1 MTEAIALLL
10 LSIKDWRRSLLLASA
25 ALSKPDSEIF
35 LVDPEKAP
43 DELSALKLLASR
55 LPLQIT
61 DATGDAAF
69 GEALQADP
77 ELNPEGAPGGPA
89 PDAVR
94 LLESFGPPP
103 GLVCAPADEPARCIK
118 GAVLA
123 VRLGYLFI
131 PCGGAEN
138 YLAACRELFTGPGIE
153 FDLPLIWLGPAEQPA
168 ELSAEAGFK
177 DVISMPDDL
186 ALVEFMLRQGLE
198 VDYLL
203 VYNSADLDNVTGI
216 PHSPGEAWVK
226 GLSLLA
232 PLCASYR
239 HVFPQ
244 DAAAVKPEPAAIEKR
259 LNRFVAGADLR
270 PRYVALL
277 ASPGAIPLIYEERR
291 TIGGTTEEMARDIH
305 LRLNDDIFFDTAEGR
320 LFQSS
325 PGGLSTQI
333 LSTKYFY
340 RLPGTQKETK
350 EVLVAASPEVDYKII
365 FNSDDP
371 LLETQF
377 APLLEK
383 CGHKVTML
391 EGKEAGAVRIAAALE
406 QSDFFLYAGHGTAE
420 ALKTYG
426 RFLTR
431 RDMPALPPLV
441 AYASACT
448 TVGMAPYWTSASDG
462 LEWEAIP
469 VPYRDQFGLAMVEK
483 GAVCYAGGNTS
494 EDLQF
499 ATSIYPI
506 FFEALLVRG
515 LSVGEAL
522 RETRNFV
529 SLYASILQQKAPER
543 YGCYKWWTAATLQQQ
558 TLLGDPALVPA
569 PRQSA
574 ADTALPRKVESDRD
588 RFRVAVTI
596 PEERWRRSRKP
607 VNPGK
612 ATQSYY
618 RTRNVEVISPY
629 GDDIISWG
637 DFYRLAPD
645 AEDSAD
651 TGVMSSYLH
660 LYLDLPL
667 SLMPLRLKLAG
678 AKGADCTCLLC
689 GREMEPPRGIP
700 DLFQDFRIPFLM
712 MPAARFDYL
721 QGWAFAVEERENCNR
736 VHWLAPLLVI
746 DEATRSAVRA
756 GELTFELQTA
766 AAQTFSGKVEYGGTA
781 GESSFLVSAGT
792 AAHSADDGNTEANRL
807 DQVMVQ
813 AVTRPG
819 GSFRIKC
826 AAAAGAVAV
835 DEQFP
840 LYEILEPYRTFHKE
854 LRHLSL
860 PEPVLIFPREPHTGK
875 LCGRVLDGA
884 TAAPL
889 AGALVRAWRGV
900 PDPSGDLMME
910 GFAGEAYAAADGSF
924 ELALP
929 AGRYRLFA
937 VARAGEM
944 SYKGKD
950 FAVEIA
956 AGDEQYLVL
965 PLNAGARVCG
975 RVGFAGEAPL
985 YPVNIY
991 LKRYRDDA
999 PGETLVAVPAG
1010 RDGSFACLVAARE
1023 RFCVVIREEGWK
1035 PVEDANSG
1043 RGFNLQPGEELTLSY
1058 TLESIDS

>member
-1 MTEAIALLL
+1 MTEAIDLLL

-25 ALSKPDSEIF
+25 ALSKPASEIF
-35 LVDPEKAP
+35 FVDPEKAAA
-43 DELSALKLLASR
+43 ELFALKLLASR

-69 GEALQADP
+69 SEALRADP
-77 ELNPEGAPGGPA
+77 ELNPKMAGAASDLIP
-89 PDAVR
+89 
-94 LLESFGPPP
+94 LLERLGPPP

-131 PCGGAEN
+131 PCGGAES
-138 YLAACRELFTGPGIE
+138 YPDVCRELFTASDLD
-153 FDLPLIWLGPAEQPA
+153 FDLPLIWLGPAERPV
-168 ELSAEAGFK
+168 ELSAEAKFK
-177 DVISMPDDL
+177 DAISLPDDL
-186 ALVEFMLRQGLE
+186 ALAEYMLKQGLE
-198 VDYLL
+198 IDYLL
-203 VYNSADLDNVTGI
+203 VYNSADLDKESGN
-216 PHSPGEAWVK
+216 PRFPGEAWVK

-239 HVFPQ
+239 RVFPH
-244 DAAAVKPEPAAIEKR
+244 DAAAVKPEPVAIERR
-259 LNRFVAGADLR
+259 LNRFVTGAGLR
-270 PRYVALL
+270 PNYMALL
-277 ASPGAIPLIYEERR
+277 ASPGAIPLIYEPRR
-291 TIGGTTEEMARDIH
+291 TIGSTTEELARDIH

-333 LSTKYFY
+333 LSTKYFH
-340 RLPGTQKETK
+340 RLPGAQKETK

-371 LLETQF
+371 LLESQF
-377 APLLEK
+377 SPLLEK
-383 CGHKVTML
+383 CGHNVTVL
-391 EGKEAGAVRIAAALE
+391 GGKEAAAVRIAAALE
-406 QSDFFLYAGHGTAE
+406 QSDFFLYAGHGTTE

-431 RDMPALPPLV
+431 RELTPLPPLV

-448 TVGMAPYWTSASDG
+448 TVGMDPYWTSASDG
-462 LEWEAIP
+462 LDWEAIR

-483 GAVCYAGGNTS
+483 GAVCYVGGSTS

-499 ATSIYPI
+499 ATSIYPL
-506 FFEALLVRG
+506 FFEALLVKG

-529 SLYASILQQKAPER
+529 SLYAAILQQKAPER

-569 PRQSA
+569 PRKSA
-574 ADTALPRKVESDRD
+574 ADLALPRKVEPDGD
-588 RFRVAVTI
+588 RFLVTVSI

-607 VNPGK
+607 VHPGE

-629 GDDIISWG
+629 GDDIVSWG

-660 LYLDLPL
+660 LHLDLPL

-678 AKGADCTCLLC
+678 VKEAGCACLLC
-689 GREMEPPRGIP
+689 GRETEPPREIP
-700 DLFQDFRIPFLM
+700 AMFQDFRIPFLM
-712 MPAARFDYL
+712 MPPARFDYRE
-721 QGWAFAVEERENCNR
+721 GWAFTVEEREDCNR

-746 DEATRSAVRA
+746 DEASRSAVRA
-756 GELTFELQTA
+756 GELTFELFTA
-766 AAQTFSGKVEYGGTA
+766 AAQTLSGKVQHCCA
-781 GESSFLVSAGT
+781 VRESSYLISAGT
-792 AAHSADDGNTEANRL
+792 AAHAADDGNTEANRL
-807 DQVMVQ
+807 DHVMVQ

-819 GSFRIKC
+819 GSFKIKC
-826 AAAAGAVAV
+826 AAVADALTV

-840 LYEILEPYRTFHKE
+840 LYEILEPYRTFQKE
-854 LRHLSL
+854 LRPLSM
-860 PEPVLIFPREPHTGK
+860 PEPVHPELKETEPGMVFGK
-875 LCGRVLDGA
+875 VLDAA

-889 AGALVRAWRGV
+889 PGALVRAWRGV

-910 GFAGEAYAAADGSF
+910 GFAGEVYTDKDGGF
-924 ELALP
+924 KLALP
-929 AGRYRLFA
+929 AGKYQLYA
-937 VARAGEM
+937 VARAGGLN
-944 SYKGKD
+944 YKAKD
-950 FAVEIA
+950 FAIESIA
-956 AGDEQYLVL
+956 GEELYLVL
-965 PLNAGARVCG
+965 PLDAGARVRG
-975 RVGFAGEAPL
+975 RVAFAGAAPL

-991 LKRYRDDA
+991 LKRYRDNA

-1010 RDGSFACLVAARE
+1010 RDGSFACLVAARDC
-1023 RFCVVIREEGWK
+1023 FCVVIREEGWK
-1035 PVEDANSG
+1035 PVEDTNAG
-1043 RGFNLQPGEELTLSY
+1043 RGFKLQPGEELTLSY
-1058 TLESIDS
+1058 TLEPSEG